1 MIAGKLPKG
10 RDIRQA
16 FQRSNKKPI
25 STHTLTSSNTDSG
38 SSLFPNTG
46 HRLGS
51 TPSPASCTGSNLDD
65 THVFLQPSHTATSHP
80 TPATIVLDTSSES
93 DTDIIDLAERMT
105 LKRMSVSSGMM
116 GRLNGKRPFY
126 SSSDTDSDRY
136 DLNRLGSSTQS
147 HKKLHAIE
155 SETGKVQETT
165 SLQGPSRERTT
176 LQTDDTDACA
186 NTATCDRAE
195 VICPNCA
202 LSVAASSIN
211 QHLDDCLT

>member
-93 DTDIIDLAERMT
+93 DTDIDLAERMT

-165 SLQGPSRERTT
+165 SLQGPSRCERTT
-176 LQTDDTDACA
+176 IQTDDTDACA
-186 NTATCDRAE
+186 SAATCDRAE